1 MRHLVDEVGV
11 TALDGPCQRL
21 RFLAELQQQR
31 DLRASRRYKRRTKNV
46 PYRVGKNPA
55 KCHSS
60 QLMDFS
66 IEPSLH

>member
-31 DLRASRRYKRRTKNV
+31 DLRASRRYKRRTKMFHIESEKIQQNV
-46 PYRVGKNPA
+46 TQVN
-55 KCHSS
+55 
-60 QLMDFS
+60 
-66 IEPSLH
+66 